1 MLGDT
6 KPADL
11 PIQHPTRF
19 EMVVNLRTAK
29 VLGITV
35 PEMVL
40 VRAKNTREQ
49 SNGEND
55 ERLQER

>member
-1 MLGDT
+1 VAWASGVNV
-6 KPADL
+6 PSA
-11 PIQHPTRF
+11 RF

-40 VRAKNTREQ
+40 VRAKNTSEQ
-49 SNGEND
+49 SNGENN